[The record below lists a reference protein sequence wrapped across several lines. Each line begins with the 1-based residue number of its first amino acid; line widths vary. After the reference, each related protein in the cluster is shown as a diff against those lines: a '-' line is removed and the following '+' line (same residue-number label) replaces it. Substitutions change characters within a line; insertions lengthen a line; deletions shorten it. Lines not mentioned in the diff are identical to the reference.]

1 MMENDALARLTG
13 SEDAEEPGAAE
24 PAALTADAVAM
35 AMAADAD
42 PAKPTLA
49 ARAAE
54 YYEKNARLIGIQ
66 TEHLH
71 EQRGIQLDLA
81 RMKRLSER
89 LRIGIQ
95 LVFILLALI
104 VALYVALML
113 HDAIASRTVVI
124 EPFDAPPRMAD
135 RGLTGRVIA
144 SALLDQ
150 LTRLQAASQSSATR
164 RELANSWT
172 GDIKLEVP
180 ETGISL
186 GELDRLLKQRLGNDI
201 HVGGDLVQTEGG
213 GLELT
218 VRGDGVMPKTF
229 TGAAADLRGL
239 TTKAAEYVYGQTQP
253 ALFAVYLLRAGR
265 NQDAVSFGQQAIL
278 TAPRADR
285 PFILNAWADALSNQ
299 GGNARESLALENA
312 ALALKPDYWT
322 AYGNAILDASA
333 LGDQEGAWRIGQAML
348 KAAGGRPGAAPES
361 AYEGLDWLTGDV
373 LAERNAVLA
382 DAEAHA
388 GIGATT
394 QAANPTIAGLDMDLH
409 DTEDASLR
417 LKSFDMTDAYAQ
429 AMAHWVRGRLATVAN
444 DPETAWRE
452 MSAWET
458 ANANPAISQGD
469 PSYHCIVAPAAEAA
483 GHPDLADAALKAG
496 GHVVDCARF
505 RADILDRRGDWPA
518 AQRAYQLAVAVAPDL
533 PFAYFSWGQAL
544 ARHNRPAEAI
554 AKFAEAHAHGPH
566 WADPLKA
573 WGDVL
578 AAEQKFHAARE
589 KYEQAVPLAPAWPE
603 LRQALEDLGK

>member
-1 MMENDALARLTG
+1 
-13 SEDAEEPGAAE
+13 
-24 PAALTADAVAM
+24 
-35 AMAADAD
+35 
-42 PAKPTLA
+42 
-49 ARAAE
+49 
-54 YYEKNARLIGIQ
+54 
-66 TEHLH
+66 
-71 EQRGIQLDLA
+71 
-81 RMKRLSER
+81 
-89 LRIGIQ
+89 
-95 LVFILLALI
+95 

-239 TTKAAEYVYGQTQP
+239 TTKAAEYVYGQTQ
-253 ALFAVYLLRAGR
+253 YLLRAGR

-544 ARHNRPAEAI
+544 ARHNRRGACAWAALGGPVESLGRRAGGGAEIPRRPGEIRASRAPRPGLARAAPRPGGPGKIERDRGERCHGTRHRQPAGDAAGSLAHDDHVQTMAWSATTKRPPPAATTALTFDTGDI
-554 AKFAEAHAHGPH
+554 ATKGENTWSIKPCRM
-566 WADPLKA
+566 WPNTSPSVRNTKTSS
-573 WGDVL
+573 
-578 AAEQKFHAARE
+578 AAN
-589 KYEQAVPLAPAWPE
+589 
-603 LRQALEDLGK
+603 G